1 MLVSEMI
8 AEIRDFGFDDLTD
21 TRLLG
26 FLNDTYWD
34 VCTREPWPFLEATA
48 SATVDATG
56 LVTSPTDISKV
67 LSISDTVVGTK
78 LQPQRLD
85 DFTQTNA
92 TQLTLTGNPDR
103 YYFIGDQLYVYP
115 LSTSNSLTLRY
126 IRIPA
131 ALTST
136 PDATPILPLRH
147 HRVIV
152 LGSLVKCYMME
163 DDPENAALNISAYEQ
178 KIAQMRSDLWFHQY
192 DRPQVIKDLDTDD
205 DWMDWLV

>member
-34 VCTREPWPFLEATA
+34 ICAREPWPFLEAT
-48 SATVDATG
+48 SAVTVNANG
-56 LVTSPTDISKV
+56 LVTSPTDIGKV
-67 LSISDTVVGTK
+67 LSLTDVIGTR
-78 LQPQRLD
+78 LEPQRLD
-85 DFTQTNA
+85 DFTQGNA
-92 TQLTLTGNPDR
+92 SQLTLTGNPDR

-115 LSTSNSLTLRY
+115 ISTSNSLTIRY
-126 IRIPA
+126 VRVPA
-131 ALTST
+131 ALTTS

-152 LGSLVKCYMME
+152 LGALIKCYMME
-163 DDPENAALNISAYEQ
+163 DDPENSALNTNAYEQ
-178 KIAQMRSDLWFHQY
+178 RIAQMRNDLWMHQY
-192 DRPQVIKDLDTDD
+192 DRPQYIQDLDSDD